1 MYINSWKRFLTEVI
15 KIDKDLEITPVIKS
29 EVSIFEIE
37 VKVKIL
43 KTLENEKILIT
54 QIKDKIRGILSV
66 TTVRNNEI
74 EADVLSSELQLLKI
88 KFELGRGEILNQ
100 YVEQT
105 LVPDLR
111 KLKEI
116 QILHF
121 SKIKKIR

>member
-1 MYINSWKRFLTEVI
+1 MYINSWKKFLTEVI

-29 EVSIFEIE
+29 EVSIFEID

-74 EADVLSSELQLLKI
+74 EGDILSPELQHLKI

>member
-1 MYINSWKRFLTEVI
+1 MYINSWKKFLTEVI

-29 EVSIFEIE
+29 EVSIFEID

-74 EADVLSSELQLLKI
+74 EGDILSSELQLLKI

>member
-1 MYINSWKRFLTEVI
+1 MYINSWKKFLTEVI

-29 EVSIFEIE
+29 DVSIFEID

-74 EADVLSSELQLLKI
+74 EGDILSSELQLLKI